1 MFPSSSFLSP
11 QRTLSVSAVAAI
23 NHLLAQED
31 WARASLRRHA
41 GKLACIDTGHLQL
54 RLRVAADGLLEAG
67 DADAAANVTIHVKLS
82 DLPLIAANRE
92 RAFSYVRIEGDA
104 EFANTI
110 SQLSKGLRWEPEHD
124 LERLFGPI
132 GATRLAGGARSA
144 LANARATGR
153 RLAENLAEFLVEE
166 QPVLVRPGDVEEFG
180 AGVVRLRDDVER
192 AAKRIARLEQ
202 MLEQARSRAAAP
214 AMASSTPHDVILRPT
229 HDVTLHTAQSGAVIP
244 TTRPSG
250 DTSLDR

>member
-1 MFPSSSFLSP
+1 MFPSPTFLSP
-11 QRTLSVSAVAAI
+11 QRTLSASAVAAI

-31 WARASLRRHA
+31 WARTTLRRHA

-67 DADAAANVTIHVKLS
+67 EADTAANVTIHVKLS

-92 RAFSYVRIEGDA
+92 RAFSYVRIDGDA

-132 GATRLAGGARSA
+132 GATRLAGGARGA
-144 LANARATGR
+144 LASARATGR

-202 MLEQARSRAAAP
+202 MLAQARPRAAASAP
-214 AMASSTPHDVILRPT
+214 AHDLILRPA
-229 HDVTLHTAQSGAVIP
+229 HDVTLHTAPGGAVIP
-244 TTRPSG
+244 TTRFSG

>member
-1 MFPSSSFLSP
+1 MFPSSNFLSP
-11 QRTLSVSAVAAI
+11 QRTLSATASATI

-31 WARASLRRHA
+31 WARTALRRHH
-41 GKLACIDTGHLQL
+41 GKLACIDTGHLQV

-67 DADAAANVTIHVKLS
+67 EPDAAPNVTIHVKLA
-82 DLPLIAANRE
+82 DLPLIAQNRE

-144 LANARATGR
+144 VANARATGR

-166 QPVLVRPGDVEEFG
+166 QPVLVRPNDVEEFG
-180 AGVVRLRDDVER
+180 ADVVRLRDDVER
-192 AAKRIARLEQ
+192 AAKRIAK
-202 MLEQARSRAAAP
+202 LEQALAQKAAQQPATAVMVAP
-214 AMASSTPHDVILRPT
+214 ANAIVQTP
-229 HDVTLHTAQSGAVIP
+229 AQRGAVIP

-250 DTSLDR
+250 DTTLDS

>member
-1 MFPSSSFLSP
+1 
-11 QRTLSVSAVAAI
+11 
-23 NHLLAQED
+23 
-31 WARASLRRHA
+31 
-41 GKLACIDTGHLQL
+41 LQL

-67 DADAAANVTIHVKLS
+67 EADTTASVTIHVKLS

-104 EFANTI
+104 EFANTV

-144 LANARATGR
+144 LANARSTGR

-166 QPVLVRPGDVEEFG
+166 QPVLVRPGEVEDFG

-202 MLEQARSRAAAP
+202 LLAQARAKAAAP
-214 AMASSTPHDVILRPT
+214 APATTHDVILRPT
-229 HDVTLHTAQSGAVIP
+229 HDVTLHTAQTGAVIP

>member
-11 QRTLSVSAVAAI
+11 QGTLSAAASATI

-31 WARASLRRHA
+31 WARAALRRHS

-54 RLRVAADGLLEAG
+54 RLRVAADGLLEAARAE
-67 DADAAANVTIHVKLS
+67 DVASVTIHVKLS
-82 DLPLIAANRE
+82 DLPLIAQNRE

-144 LANARATGR
+144 VQNARATGR
-153 RLAENLAEFLVEE
+153 RLAENVAEFLVEE
-166 QPVLVRPGDVEEFG
+166 RPVLVRPNDVEAFG
-180 AGVVRLRDDVER
+180 DGVVRLRDDVER
-192 AAKRIARLEQ
+192 AAKRIAKLEQ
-202 MLEQARSRAAAP
+202 LLAQKTATAVIVAPTTAIVQNPAPRS
-214 AMASSTPHDVILRPT
+214 
-229 HDVTLHTAQSGAVIP
+229 AVIP

-250 DTSLDR
+250 DTTLDS

>member
-1 MFPSSSFLSP
+1 MFPSPTFLSP

-54 RLRVAADGLLEAG
+54 RLRVGADGLLDAGEA
-67 DADAAANVTIHVKLS
+67 DTAANVTIHVKLS

-92 RAFSYVRIEGDA
+92 RAFSYVRIDGDA

-132 GATRLAGGARSA
+132 GATRLVGGARGA

-202 MLEQARSRAAAP
+202 MLAKAP
-214 AMASSTPHDVILRPT
+214 APAAMHDVILRPT
-229 HDVTLHTAQSGAVIP
+229 HDVTLHTAPSGAVIP
-244 TTRPSG
+244 TTRSSG

>member
-1 MFPSSSFLSP
+1 MFPSPTFLSP
-11 QRTLSVSAVAAI
+11 QRTLNASAVAAI

-54 RLRVAADGLLEAG
+54 RLRVVADGLLEAG
-67 DADAAANVTIHVKLS
+67 EADAAANVTIHVKLS

-104 EFANTI
+104 EFANTV

-132 GATRLAGGARSA
+132 GANRLAGGARSA

-153 RLAENLAEFLVEE
+153 RMAENLAEFLVEE
-166 QPVLVRPGDVEEFG
+166 QPVLVRPHEVEEFG
-180 AGVVRLRDDVER
+180 ADVVRLRDDIER
-192 AAKRIARLEQ
+192 SAKRIARLEQ
-202 MLEQARSRAAAP
+202 MLAKAAATAP
-214 AMASSTPHDVILRPT
+214 APSHDVILRPT